1 MNLRPCDTGIVRSRV
16 QILLKSWIFFFSFL
30 RSCINCV
37 HNCRE
42 DHPSFDFISAVL
54 SCFISYTFV
63 IKILVIIP
71 AFIIRSSYNHK
82 YLRDPVSH
90 FVLNGWSVILCLWS
104 PPLPLSK
111 LLVIQGHAQNLGG
124 KTLNGGEGGR
134 GVSVISHRHVTSNI
148 FVSQHHI
155 LKLLVA

>member
-16 QILLKSWIFFFSFL
+16 QILFKSRIFFFSFL

-42 DHPSFDFISAVL
+42 DHPSFDFISTVL

-90 FVLNGWSVILCLWS
+90 FCLEWLVRDLVPVIPS

-124 KTLNGGEGGR
+124 KTLNGGEEGR
-134 GVSVISHRHVTSNI
+134 GGGGGECYISQTCN
-148 FVSQHHI
+148 
-155 LKLLVA
+155 